1 MEITGMN
8 TELSDGERIGRLPG
22 KIGTETTGG
31 TVAIGTRSTRQRA
44 AVASALDNLDD
55 FRTAQEIHQELRGAG
70 EAVGLT
76 TVYRTLQALADSRE
90 VDVLRTADGETA
102 YRRCSK
108 GHHHHLVC
116 RVCGRT
122 VEVEGPAVER
132 WADKIAAEHGYA
144 DISHTLEIFGTCSDC
159 Q

>member
-1 MEITGMN
+1 M
-8 TELSDGERIGRLPG
+8 
-22 KIGTETTGG
+22 
-31 TVAIGTRSTRQRA
+31 AIGTRSTRQRA
-44 AVASALDNLDD
+44 AVAHALDKIDD
-55 FRTAQEIHQELRGAG
+55 FRTAQEIHQELRSAG

-102 YRRCSK
+102 YRRCSQ

-116 RVCGRT
+116 RICGRT

-132 WADKIAAEHGYA
+132 WADKVAAEHGFA
-144 DISHTLEIFGTCSDC
+144 DISHTLEIFGTCAEC
-159 Q
+159 QKAS